1 MHLFVYILIYSI
13 DIIDIDIW
21 MKRDSLGRSFFMFV
35 YSIGIFYRFIFLLW
49 WFIMKFDFFLF
60 FGNIRIE
67 WSYSILTFY
76 TQHDLLKW
84 LSAITFFFSYLTIL
98 LLQTILQIFNS
109 LILLLDYL
117 HQFGYLLCVFDLMLM
132 NFLVKCLEYSC

>member
-1 MHLFVYILIYSI
+1 
-13 DIIDIDIW
+13 
-21 MKRDSLGRSFFMFV
+21 
-35 YSIGIFYRFIFLLW
+35 
-49 WFIMKFDFFLF
+49 MKFDFFLF